1 MLVSGSLSGSRASLN
16 FSWPIWTINHR
27 TNSHLMKDRFI
38 YHYRRS
44 RSLLQRGLRSLRVRG
59 LKASLAMIS
68 PGLKQARAG
77 HALHFPNPAEI
88 ENLGTADFGCEH
100 PQVSLI
106 IPIHNKLELTKACL
120 ASVLLQRGDIAFELI
135 VVDDASND
143 ASFEFLSGIKGL
155 RVFRLSG
162 QSGYVL
168 ASNHGAEQ
176 ARGEMLVFLNNDTV
190 VQKDWL
196 ENLLDTFIKFPDTGI
211 CGAKLLYPNGRLQEA
226 GGAVFRDGSV
236 WNIGR
241 FEQADNPRFNYVREV
256 DYVSGA
262 VLAIRKKVF
271 DKMNGFDPHFAPGYF
286 EDTDLAMRV
295 HASGLKI
302 RYQAFSRVVH
312 LEGATSG
319 TRLDSGMKAF
329 QVPHQIK
336 FAERWQTTLADFP
349 CRPDT
354 EVENK
359 TLAFKSG
366 RKKVLIMDEHTPRA
380 DADSGSLRLFHL
392 MQSLQRENCDLHFMP
407 ADLGFDSGHTLSL
420 QQQGIACY
428 YRPWTKSVFDWLK
441 ENADQF
447 DLIIVCRVDLMA
459 SVYDTLRRSAPKAKL
474 VFDTVDLHHVRE
486 AQEAELSKSEALKKQ
501 AQATKTKEYA
511 LMEKCDESWVVSE
524 TEYLALKLAFPEKN
538 IRRVSNIH
546 ALRYETPAFKDRKN
560 ILFVGNFR
568 HPPNA
573 DGLHWFLESI
583 WPKVHFERPDITL
596 QIVGSSAPE
605 YLTGICK
612 DMNVVFHGH
621 VDDIEKQIDGAR
633 INIAPLRY
641 GAGAKGKIS
650 QALASGLPS
659 IATTVAADGM
669 HLTDKESALIADDAE
684 LFATAILTLYED
696 ETAWNLLSKNGYII
710 AEEFFSETAV
720 AKEIKTLLDWQKK

>member
-1 MLVSGSLSGSRASLN
+1 M
-16 FSWPIWTINHR
+16 
-27 TNSHLMKDRFI
+27 
-38 YHYRRS
+38 
-44 RSLLQRGLRSLRVRG
+44 LQRGLRSLRVRG

-68 PGLKQARAG
+68 PGLKQPRAG
-77 HALHFPNPAEI
+77 HALHFP
-88 ENLGTADFGCEH
+88 GTTEMDKLASADFGCER
-100 PQVSLI
+100 PRVSLV
-106 IPIHNKLELTKACL
+106 IPIHDKLELTKTCL
-120 ASVLLQRGDIAFELI
+120 ASLLLQRGDIAFEVI
-135 VVDDASND
+135 VVDDASSD

-155 RVFRLSG
+155 RVFRMPE

-168 ASNHGAEQ
+168 ACNHGAKH
-176 ARGEMLVFLNNDTV
+176 ARSEMLVFLNNDTV

-196 ENLLDTFIKFPDTGI
+196 ENLLDTFIEFPDTGI

-262 VLAIRKKVF
+262 VLAIRKNQF
-271 DKMNGFDPHFAPGYF
+271 DRLGGFDPHFAPGYF

-295 HASGLKI
+295 RASGLKI

-336 FAERWQTTLADFP
+336 FAERWQTALADFP
-349 CRPDT
+349 SRPDT
-354 EVENK
+354 EEENK

-366 RKKVLIMDEHTPRA
+366 RKKVLVMDEHTPRA
-380 DADSGSLRLFHL
+380 DADSGSLRLLHL

-407 ADLGFDSGHTLSL
+407 ADLNFDPVHTACL
-420 QQQGIACY
+420 QRQGIACY
-428 YRPWTKSVFDWLK
+428 YRPWTKSVFGWLK
-441 ENADQF
+441 ENAGQF
-447 DLIIVCRVDLMA
+447 DLIIVSRVELMA
-459 SVYDTLRRSAPKAKL
+459 SVYDTLRRAAPEAKL

-501 AQATKTKEYA
+501 AQVTKAKEYA
-511 LMEKCDESWVVSE
+511 LMEKCDETWVVSE
-524 TEYLALKLAFPEKN
+524 TEYLALKRDFPGKN

-546 ALRYETPAFKDRKN
+546 ALRDETPAFKDRKN

-568 HPPNA
+568 HAPNV
-573 DGLHWFLESI
+573 DGLKWFLESV
-583 WPKVHFERPDITL
+583 WPKVHSERPDIAL
-596 QIVGSSAPE
+596 DIVGGSAPE
-605 YLTGICK
+605 HLTEISGNL
-612 DMNVVFHGH
+612 NVVFRGH
-621 VDDIEKQIDGAR
+621 VGDIEKWIDGAR

-650 QALASGLPS
+650 QALAFGLPS
-659 IATTVAADGM
+659 ITTTVAADGM
-669 HLTDKESALIADDAE
+669 HLTDGESVLVADDAE
-684 LFATAILTLYED
+684 AFANAILVLYED
-696 ETAWNLLSKNGYII
+696 ENTWNRLSKNGYAI

-720 AKEIKTLLDWQKK
+720 AEEIKTMLL